1 MALSLRRNK
10 KPKKTKFQAA
20 ADGSMSLMDHLRDLR
35 SRLFKACLGLVAGV
49 LVGMY
54 FADIIQ
60 EFINA
65 PYCDWDKQNWLDKGH
80 SAASYDGCNF
90 NVVGPLD
97 NFLLRLKI
105 GLFAGIILS
114 APIWLYHLWAFIAP
128 GLHKHERKYTYYFAA
143 MAGPLFFAGAT
154 LGWFVISKSLQFFLA
169 LSNQYKLTV
178 DLTGYFDF
186 VTNVMLLFGAGFEF
200 PLVVVLLNVIGIASA
215 KRLLGWWR
223 IATFLVFLFCA
234 IVTPTPDPFGM
245 IALAIPMVMLY
256 FAAVGFAFINDR
268 RRNRKT
274 ADWDTL
280 DPDEASVIDDGPSDI
295 GEVESVDDSD
305 DLVDEIAE
313 SDGGSDNRP
322 VRRYDEDAT

>member
-1 MALSLRRNK
+1 MALSLRRK
-10 KPKKTKFQAA
+10 KKKSKFQAA

-35 SRLFKACLGLVAGV
+35 SRLFKACIGLVVGV

-54 FADIIQ
+54 FADVIQ

-65 PYCDWDKQNWLDKGH
+65 PYCDFFLEKWLDDGND
-80 SAASYDGCNF
+80 AADYKCGF

-143 MAGPLFFAGAT
+143 VAGPLFAAGAT

-169 LSNQYKLTV
+169 LSDQYQLTV

-256 FAAVGFAFINDR
+256 FAAVGFAFLNDK

-274 ADWDTL
+274 ADWDAL
-280 DPDEASVIDDGPSDI
+280 DPDEASEIDEAPADI
-295 GEVESVDDSD
+295 GEVEAIDEPVGISDEVAERTEPDRAPRRRFDD
-305 DLVDEIAE
+305 
-313 SDGGSDNRP
+313 
-322 VRRYDEDAT
+322 DAT

>member
-10 KPKKTKFQAA
+10 TKKTKFQAA

-49 LVGMY
+49 ILAMF
-54 FADIIQ
+54 FARQIQ
-60 EFINA
+60 TFINA
-65 PYCDWDKQNWLDKGH
+65 PYCDFFSEKWVKAGKDIADFKCQ
-80 SAASYDGCNF
+80 F
-90 NVVGPLD
+90 NVNSPLD
-97 NFLLRLKI
+97 DFLLNLQI

-128 GLHKHERKYTYYFAA
+128 GLHRHERKYTYWFAA
-143 MAGPLFFAGAT
+143 VAGPLFFAGAA
-154 LGWFVISKSLQFFLA
+154 LGYFVISKSLQFFLD
-169 LSNQYKLTV
+169 LSTHY
-178 DLTGYFDF
+178 DLTANLTDYFNF

-223 IATFLVFLFCA
+223 VATFLVFLFCA
-234 IVTPTPDPFGM
+234 IATPTPDPFGM
-245 IALAIPMVMLY
+245 IALALPMVGMY

-268 RRNRKT
+268 RRARKT
-274 ADWDTL
+274 ADWDAL